1 MNYDQLKD
9 ILLSNKPSNLIK
21 ENEQEIFKL
30 IPELSL
36 TKGFNQNNQWHIYDV
51 YNHILNVIDGVPCNI
66 YLRLAALFHDLGKPF
81 TYTEDDNNIG
91 HFYGHWDKSKEIFE
105 EFSKKNNIDEEIK
118 YIVSNLIFYH
128 DKNLS
133 KSSDEEIK
141 EIVNVLGWDG
151 IVMLYE
157 LKQSDL
163 LAQNSR
169 FHYLLDELE
178 NQKKKILCNFK
189 EN

>member
-21 ENEQEIFKL
+21 ENEEEIFNL
-30 IPELSL
+30 IPELYF
-36 TKGFNQNNQWHIYDV
+36 TKGFDQKNKWHIYDV
-51 YNHILNVIDGVPCNI
+51 YDHTLNVIDNVPCC
-66 YLRLAALFHDLGKPF
+66 LSVRLAALFHDLGKPF
-81 TYTEDDNNIG
+81 TYTEDDNNVG

-118 YIVSNLIFYH
+118 NLVSNLIFFH

-133 KSSDEEIK
+133 KSSNDEIK
-141 EIVNVLGWDG
+141 EIVNILGLDG